1 MLPFLKITN
10 INPFPPPKTL
20 IDPPLKQPGEKDM
33 TIRLGRIS
41 LFFLAAFLIGNLL
54 CIWRATQ
61 LRERLPDI
69 LTSQAEKHLRVR
81 LTFQEA
87 KMVWTPLPALRLKRL
102 RLESME
108 NTFSAWTAEE
118 ARIPFRLFPL
128 LWDHVQF
135 SGIHF
140 RGGEGQ
146 WGRIPLQGVEGK
158 VRGLGF
164 RRSASFEGKAKGADG
179 KEILQ
184 GRGKF
189 SFENQ
194 GENFWKGLGLKGEI
208 RVSSFSL
215 TEGLSPEVLSRL
227 SPPFQ
232 KSQWNGLIRLNKEKT
247 NEAVTGTAQFEARN
261 LSVPNVPDFSLT
273 GEGLLSWNLRTG
285 LFEFKQVLFKSPFGE
300 INASGIWNAET
311 REIKE
316 ARFVGRKMLLE
327 NALRAFPG
335 LNRALPLETGISGES
350 EFDLTLR
357 GSWDYLSF
365 HASWNLTSAELTYRK
380 IFSKPKDFPMN
391 VNLDLLLKEGSH
403 LSGDLSARVGN
414 ATVKG
419 ALVELDVKS
428 GQGEVTLLT
437 NKFDLKNWVPLLRP
451 VAPATVSGEAK
462 VLFSA
467 RGDLFH
473 LRQVE
478 KKMLNL
484 TLDRVRFLRANGRGL
499 EEGTAHIDWS
509 PLNLRVKEAVFKLG
523 GSSFQVQ
530 AEIFDF
536 DKNPRGTFQVLSPR
550 VEVEPFLQNLEE
562 LPVTNL
568 FQKILPSWPRI
579 EKEVRHF
586 FPSGVPLEEF
596 TLKGNV
602 EPNKLTLEK
611 MEFRALAGGFR
622 IQGERDRSGGRSGFS
637 LGIQLDQVSL
647 ARAFEAMGR
656 PDEGLEGNLFF
667 TGQFAA
673 EGGKG
678 SLSVTNGEWHSL
690 DLSGP
695 IKNLNGFDAFLP
707 GSSGTTPFHDLKA
720 EWRFKGGRFETDE
733 LLLHT
738 GDHWAEGKGNLSL
751 AGILNARLDV
761 YLSEAWTEKL
771 LHSWKSEET
780 SEGRWLGPI
789 PLLIVGNLTKPE
801 VKADDRALAPFLESI
816 RDRRFRRALR
826 QPFRN

>member
-1 MLPFLKITN
+1 V
-10 INPFPPPKTL
+10 
-20 IDPPLKQPGEKDM
+20 

-41 LFFLAAFLIGNLL
+41 LFLLAAFLIATLL

-69 LTSQAEKHLRVR
+69 LTSQAEKHLGVRV
-81 LTFQEA
+81 TFQEA
-87 KMVWTPLPALRLKRL
+87 KMVWTPLPALRLKHL

-108 NTFSAWTAEE
+108 NTFSPWTAEE
-118 ARIPFRLFPL
+118 AHIPFRLFPL
-128 LWDHVQF
+128 LWGQVQF
-135 SGIHF
+135 SGIDL

-146 WGRIPLQGVEGK
+146 WGGVPLQGVEGK
-158 VRGLGF
+158 VRGFGF
-164 RRSASFEGKAKGADG
+164 LRSASFEGKARGADG

-189 SFENQ
+189 SFESR

-215 TEGLSPEVLSRL
+215 TGGLSPEVLSRL
-227 SPPFQ
+227 SPPFR
-232 KSQWNGLIRLNKEKT
+232 KSQWKGLIRLNKEKT
-247 NEAVTGTAQFEARN
+247 NEAVVGTAQFEAQN
-261 LSVPNVPDFSLT
+261 LSVPNVPDFSLA
-273 GEGLLSWNLRTG
+273 GGGLLSWNLRTG
-285 LFEFKQVLFKSPFGE
+285 LFEFKQVLLKSPFGE

-311 REIKE
+311 QEIKE
-316 ARFVGRKMLLE
+316 ARFVGRKMVLE
-327 NALRAFPG
+327 NVLRAFPG
-335 LNRALPLETGISGES
+335 LNPALPLETGISGES

-357 GSWDYLSF
+357 GSWDYLSW
-365 HASWNLTSAELTYRK
+365 HASWNLTSAALTYRK

-391 VNLDLLLKEGSH
+391 INLDLLLKEGSH

-437 NKFDLKNWVPLLRP
+437 NKFDLKDWAPLL
-451 VAPATVSGEAK
+451 APIAPSTVSGEAK
-462 VLFSA
+462 ILFSA
-467 RGDLFH
+467 KGDLFH

-478 KKMLNL
+478 KKMFNL
-484 TLDRVRFLRANGRGL
+484 TLDRVTFLRANGRGL
-499 EEGTAHIDWS
+499 EEGSAHIDWS
-509 PLNLRVKEAVFKLG
+509 PLNLHVKDAVLKLG
-523 GSSFQVQ
+523 GTSLQVQ

-562 LPVTNL
+562 LPVTNF
-568 FQKILPSWPRI
+568 FQKVLPSWPQI

-596 TLKGNV
+596 TLKGSV
-602 EPNKLTLEK
+602 EPNKLTLEE
-611 MEFRALAGGFR
+611 MEFRALTGGFR
-622 IQGERDRSGGRSGFS
+622 IQAQRDGSGERSRFS
-637 LGIQLDQVSL
+637 LGLQLDQVSL
-647 ARAFEAMGR
+647 ARYFEAVGH
-656 PDEGLEGNLFF
+656 PNEGLEGNLFF
-667 TGQFAA
+667 TGQFDA
-673 EGGKG
+673 EGWKPSEFSKALKGTG
-678 SLSVTNGEWHSL
+678 SLSITNGEWHSL
-690 DLSGP
+690 DLSRP
-695 IKNLNGFDAFLP
+695 IQALKELSTFLP
-707 GSSGTTPFHDLKA
+707 GSVGTTPFHDLKA
-720 EWRFKGGRFETDE
+720 EWRFKDGRFETDE

-738 GDHWAEGKGNLSL
+738 GDYWAEGKGNLSL
-751 AGILNARLDV
+751 AGSLNARLDV
-761 YLSEAWTEKL
+761 YFSEEWTQKL
-771 LHSWKSEET
+771 LRSWKSEEKT
-780 SEGRWLGPI
+780 EGRWLGPI
-789 PLLIVGNLTKPE
+789 PLLMVGNFTKPE